1 MAFENIIGNEKNK
14 ELLKKAI
21 ESQNILHSYLF
32 IGEEGIGKSLFATEF
47 AKMILC
53 ENEEKKPCNNCKSCI
68 QFMGESHPDFMKIE
82 PEDGK
87 AIKIEQIRFLQ
98 EKIAEKPVTSS
109 KKVYIISNSET
120 MTREGANALLKTL
133 EEPPEYAI
141 LILLTSNESKLLT
154 TIKSRCTKIYFEKIP
169 EEKIL
174 AYLKE
179 NGLDTGITE
188 NMLKNSEGSIGKALK
203 IEEEKEQYLQI
214 EELVQNLHK
223 QDITQI
229 WRGAEVLYSAKENS
243 ISLLEYMTIVFYQLL
258 KKKNELCYEKAIKV
272 IEKTKQRILANAN
285 YDMSIDFLLLR
296 LWEELRMTYATD

>member
-21 ESQNILHSYLF
+21 ETQNILHSYLF

-87 AIKIEQIRFLQ
+87 TIKIEQIRFLQ

-229 WRGAEVLYSAKENS
+229 WRGVEVLYSAKENS

-296 LWEELRMTYATD
+296 LWEELG

>member
-1 MAFENIIGNEKNK
+1 MAFQNIIGNEKNK
-14 ELLKKAI
+14 ELLKKAV
-21 ESQNILHSYLF
+21 ETKNLLHSYLF

-47 AKMILC
+47 AQMVLC
-53 ENEEKKPCNNCKSCI
+53 EDEEKKPCNHCKSCI
-68 QFMGESHPDFMKIE
+68 QFMGESHPDLMVIE
-82 PEDGK
+82 PEEGK
-87 AIKIEQIRFLQ
+87 AVKIEQIRFLQ

-109 KKVYIISNSET
+109 KKVYIISNAET
-120 MTREGANALLKTL
+120 MTRESANALLKTL

-179 NGLDTGITE
+179 KGLDTGITE

-214 EELVQNLHK
+214 EQLIQNLHK

-229 WRGAEVLYSAKENS
+229 WRQAEVLYSAKENS

-258 KKKNELCYEKAIKV
+258 KKKNQLCYERAIRV
-272 IEKTKQRILANAN
+272 IEKTKQKILANAN

-296 LWEELRMTYATD
+296 LWEELN

>member
-1 MAFENIIGNEKNK
+1 MAFQNIIGNEKNK
-14 ELLKKAI
+14 ELLKKAV
-21 ESQNILHSYLF
+21 ETKNLLHSYLF

-47 AKMILC
+47 AQMVLC
-53 ENEEKKPCNNCKSCI
+53 EDEEKKPCNHCKSCI
-68 QFMGESHPDFMKIE
+68 QFMGESHPDFMVIE
-82 PEDGK
+82 PEEGK
-87 AIKIEQIRFLQ
+87 AV
-98 EKIAEKPVTSS
+98 KIAEKPVTSS
-109 KKVYIISNSET
+109 KKVYIISNAET
-120 MTREGANALLKTL
+120 MTRESANALLKTL

-179 NGLDTGITE
+179 KGLDTGITE

-214 EELVQNLHK
+214 EQLIQNLHK

-229 WRGAEVLYSAKENS
+229 WRQAEVLYSAKENS

-258 KKKNELCYEKAIKV
+258 KKKNQLCYERAIRV
-272 IEKTKQRILANAN
+272 IEKTKQKILANAN

-296 LWEELRMTYATD
+296 LWEELN

>member
-1 MAFENIIGNEKNK
+1 MAFQNIIGNEKNK
-14 ELLKKAI
+14 ELLKKAV
-21 ESQNILHSYLF
+21 ETKNLLHSYLF

-47 AKMILC
+47 AQMVLC
-53 ENEEKKPCNNCKSCI
+53 EDEEKKPCNHCKSCI
-68 QFMGESHPDFMKIE
+68 QFMGESHPDFMVIE
-82 PEDGK
+82 PEEGK
-87 AIKIEQIRFLQ
+87 AVKIEQIRFLQ

-109 KKVYIISNSET
+109 KKVYIISNAET
-120 MTREGANALLKTL
+120 MTRESANALLKTL

-154 TIKSRCTKIYFEKIP
+154 TKIYFEKIP

-179 NGLDTGITE
+179 KGLETGITE

-214 EELVQNLHK
+214 EQLIQNLHK

-229 WRGAEVLYSAKENS
+229 WRQAEVLYSAKENS

-258 KKKNELCYEKAIKV
+258 KKKNQLCYERAIRV
-272 IEKTKQRILANAN
+272 IEKTKQKILANAN
-285 YDMSIDFLLLR
+285 YDMSIDFLLR
-296 LWEELRMTYATD
+296 LWEELN

>member
-21 ESQNILHSYLF
+21 ETQNILHSYLF

-87 AIKIEQIRFLQ
+87 TIKIEQIRFLQ

-229 WRGAEVLYSAKENS
+229 WRGVEVLYSAKENS

-296 LWEELRMTYATD
+296 LWEELS